1 MDTTKLSNDSNKKNI
16 NKKKIKLIMDD
27 NNTTQKLEIDKNNI
41 DDSIKTQLT
50 SITKKHLGQ
59 YFTTHIELKKKVFE
73 FILNNPC
80 NILEP
85 SIGQGDL
92 ITYIR
97 EKKPSITFDMY
108 EIDTTIKLL
117 DTIKKEDIV
126 YCDFMKETIT
136 KTYKT
141 IVGNPPYV
149 RTKKGNLYI
158 DFTEK
163 CYNLLEDNGE
173 LIFIVPSDFLK
184 LTSAS
189 KLLNVMMKNGTFTHI
204 FHPHNEKMFENA
216 SIDVIV
222 FRYCKNNLM
231 EKNVLYNGILMYIT
245 NSNGL
250 ITFGEKQNTNNVMF
264 QDYFDIYVGLVSG
277 KEEVYKNEEFGNIEV
292 LNGENKVDK
301 YIYIEN
307 YPCENEKIN
316 QYLLQHKKVLIE
328 RGIRKFNEN
337 NWFEWG
343 APRNIN
349 AINNNMGKDCIYIY
363 NLTRKSDVSFLGKVN
378 YFGGGLIMLKPKKTC
393 NLNNIVSYINSNKF
407 KDNFMFSGRFKIGH
421 RSLSNSF
428 IPCEYL

>member
-1 MDTTKLSNDSNKKNI
+1 MISKDLEYTIHTEPTTMTTKRN
-16 NKKKIKLIMDD
+16 
-27 NNTTQKLEIDKNNI
+27 
-41 DDSIKTQLT
+41 
-50 SITKKHLGQ
+50 LGQ
-59 YFTTHIELKKKVFE
+59 YFTTHNELKEKVFE
-73 FILNNPC
+73 FILNNPTT
-80 NILEP
+80 ILEP

-92 ITYIR
+92 ITFITD
-97 EKKPSITFDMY
+97 KIPSITFDMY
-108 EIDTTIKLL
+108 EIDTKIQLL
-117 DTIKKEDIV
+117 EKIDKDRVV
-126 YCDFMKETIT
+126 YGDFMKQTIT

-163 CYNLLEDNGE
+163 CYHLLDDNGE

-189 KLLNVMMKNGTFTHI
+189 KLLNVMMTNGTFTHI

-222 FRYCKNNLM
+222 FRYCKNNSIA
-231 EKNVLYNGILMYIT
+231 KQVLYNNKVLYIT

-250 ITFGEKQNTNNVMF
+250 ITFGEEENNNSVLF

-277 KEEVYKNEEFGNIEV
+277 KEEVYKNEQLGNIEV
-292 LNGENKVDK
+292 LNGEDKMDK

-307 YPCENEKIN
+307 YPCENEQIN
-316 QYLLQHKKVLIE
+316 AHLSHHKKELIE

-343 APRNIN
+343 APRNITTIQAN
-349 AINNNMGKDCIYIY
+349 LGKECIYIY
-363 NLTRKSDVSFLGKVN
+363 NLTRKTNVSFVGRVH
-378 YFGGGLIMLKPKKTC
+378 YFGGGLIILIPKTPC
-393 NLNNIVSYINSNKF
+393 NLHRIVSYINSNTF

-421 RSLSNSF
+421 RQICHSY
-428 IPCEYL
+428 IPREYL